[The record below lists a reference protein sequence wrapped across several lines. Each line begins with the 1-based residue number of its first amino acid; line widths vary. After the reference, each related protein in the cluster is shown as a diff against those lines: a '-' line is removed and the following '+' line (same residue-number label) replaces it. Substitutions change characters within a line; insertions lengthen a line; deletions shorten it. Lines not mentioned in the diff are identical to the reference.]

1 MKVTH
6 TRGVVA
12 LIIFALIGGC
22 AQVPIE
28 DLEGYR
34 SAFSQVSVV
43 SEALYEEAAEV
54 INDLEEA
61 QLSLAQDSKKERK
74 AFINPPSVFEPSK
87 VAGSEGRIRE
97 LPEPIA
103 LRLSALKTVNAYND
117 SLVAHV
123 SGDPLEK
130 VVTPLKAAAGQIE
143 DFTDLASSI
152 PEMETLGLGS
162 ATGLGR
168 LVIQLNPFGSMAPGA
183 IEGLKGLVRLALQ
196 AKTESE
202 MRDALLAGY
211 SPVQEVLT
219 ILEEDSA
226 QLYGFQKV
234 RCSLTRYEAI
244 NASGKTRVAIAGL
257 SEAFARPELA
267 PISTTVDSLE
277 QRMTA
282 STIAIFQPSTQFD
295 PCGSGKPEMVTPKKL
310 KFSIGSFP
318 YKFPFT
324 NQLGKPMTDNAANAF
339 DLFVTEYENNAAQTV
354 AASESL
360 QNYHS
365 RVLTNYVMLL
375 RNAKRGLEIVS
386 ISANRQ
392 PVIAE
397 RAGDL
402 ILISANIRSNID
414 NIRSAMKTE
423 ATSTLPR

>member
-1 MKVTH
+1 MKVTRA
-6 TRGVVA
+6 RGAVA

-22 AQVPIE
+22 AKVPIE
-28 DLEGYR
+28 DLDGYR

-43 SEALYEEAAEV
+43 SEALYEEAAKVV
-54 INDLEEA
+54 IDVKEA
-61 QLSLAQDSKKERK
+61 QLALARDGKKERK

-87 VAGSEGRIRE
+87 VAGSGGRIWE
-97 LPEPIA
+97 LPEPIT
-103 LRLSALKTVNAYND
+103 LRLSAIQTVNAYND

-130 VVTPLKAAAGQIE
+130 VVAPLKAAAGQIE

-152 PEMETLGLGS
+152 SGVETLGQGSSAGLGS
-162 ATGLGR
+162 

-183 IEGLKGLVRLALQ
+183 IDGLKGLVRLALQ

-202 MRDALLAGY
+202 MQEALLAGY
-211 SPVQEVLT
+211 RPVQEVLT

-234 RCSLTRYEAI
+234 RCSLTRYELLKE
-244 NASGKTRVAIAGL
+244 NSKTLGSIVDL
-257 SEAFARPELA
+257 SQAFGRPTQA
-267 PISTTVDSLE
+267 PKSTTVGTME
-277 QRMTA
+277 HRMT
-282 STIAIFQPSTQFD
+282 SSMIAIFQPSAQFD

-318 YKFPFT
+318 YKFPFA
-324 NQLGKPMTDNAANAF
+324 NQLGKPMTDNAADAF
-339 DLFVTEYENNAAQTV
+339 DVFVTKYQDNAARTV

-365 RVLTNYVMLL
+365 RVLPNYVMLL

-392 PVIAE
+392 PALAE

-402 ILISANIRSNID
+402 IVTSANIRSNID